1 MGLGLAFKSFFR
13 AFKDPKG
20 AEKFLQA
27 DDKKKL
33 PKKEEDASHLQLLT
47 LLQKSGRLIDFLQ
60 EDLSGCTDAQIGA
73 AAKKVQHDCSG
84 LLEELVTVRPVFE
97 DKEGASVQIPAGY
110 DVSAIKVVGNV
121 KGDAPYTGTLVHKG
135 WRAHKRSL
143 PKRVGQQTAE
153 VLCQAEVEV
162 K

>member
-1 MGLGLAFKSFFR
+1 MGLGLAFKAFFR
-13 AFKDPKG
+13 AFKDPK
-20 AEKFLQA
+20 AAKKFLQPN
-27 DDKKKL
+27 DTKKIT
-33 PKKEEDASHLQLLT
+33 KKEEDASHLQLLM

-73 AAKKVQHDCSG
+73 AAKKVQQDCCG
-84 LLEELVTVRPVFE
+84 VLEELVTVRPVFE
-97 DKEGASVQIPAGY
+97 DREGASIQIPAGY

-121 KGDAPYTGTLVHKG
+121 KGDAPYKGVLVHKG

-143 PKRVGQQTAE
+143 PKRVGHNTVE